1 MDEPED
7 NGDDCPSLA
16 LSSNGITA
24 DEEGCPTVVVEVGLL
39 LPLRMLDSEGLPSS
53 TAPVLVVLVVRL
65 CIFVPKWGKG
75 DRLIMLSAPV
85 CEVDHGD
92 IGLFQVGSIDRGSI
106 WDAFDELGRSASD
119 VD

>member
-16 LSSNGITA
+16 LSNNGITA
-24 DEEGCPTVVVEVGLL
+24 AEEGPPTVVVVEVGLL
-39 LPLRMLDSEGLPSS
+39 LPLRILDSVGLPSS
-53 TAPVLVVLVVRL
+53 TKLSAVLVVV
-65 CIFVPKWGKG
+65 CILVPKWGKG
-75 DRLIMLSAPV
+75 DLLIRLSVPV
-85 CEVDHGD
+85 CVVDHGD
-92 IGLFQVGSIDRGSI
+92 MGLFQVGSIDRGSI